1 MVERLTGHFE
11 PVPVERELREG
22 DVVGPGF
29 VVLDVPGHSRGHVA
43 FWREADR
50 LLIAG
55 DVFFNLNVLTTVPG
69 LRPPLARVTADPALN
84 RRSMRRIAELEPSI
98 VGFGHGPVVRDAAP
112 KLAAAVAEL
121 PLD

>member
-1 MVERLTGHFE
+1 M
-11 PVPVERELREG
+11 
-22 DVVGPGF
+22 
-29 VVLDVPGHSRGHVA
+29 VLDVPGHSRGHIA

-121 PLD
+121 PPD